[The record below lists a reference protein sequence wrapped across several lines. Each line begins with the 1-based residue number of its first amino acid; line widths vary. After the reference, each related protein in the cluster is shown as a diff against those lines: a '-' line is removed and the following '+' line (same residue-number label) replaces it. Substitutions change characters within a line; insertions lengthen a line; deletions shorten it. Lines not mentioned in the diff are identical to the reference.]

1 MKLRIQ
7 VLHLPFEISKGSFFV
22 VRYVMKL
29 FSLLLA
35 FLLLLTAV
43 GCASGMDTLDRIC
56 EEQGY
61 TIASQEPKPLTLTV
75 DTSLLPADLT
85 GKLTFEPG
93 TIVCAEAD
101 SAVIWLD
108 YIYKVSDTQI
118 SVGFDFTYTLPES
131 GTVLVPY
138 EIKLYENDERGYSH
152 AWYVANTDDGALL
165 THSNGPGEKFSV
177 YVKLDAFTASDS
189 FTIELE
195 NFNALTY
202 RKD

>member
-1 MKLRIQ
+1 MKI
-7 VLHLPFEISKGSFFV
+7 LP
-22 VRYVMKL
+22 L
-29 FSLLLA
+29 FIV
-35 FLLLLTAV
+35 FLLSLTV
-43 GCASGMDTLDRIC
+43 MGCASSEDMLNRIC
-56 EEQGY
+56 EEEGY
-61 TIASQEPKPLTLTV
+61 TITAQEPKPLALTV

-85 GKLTFEPG
+85 GKITFDPG
-93 TIVCAEAD
+93 KIVCAEAD

-152 AWYVANTDDGALL
+152 SWYVANTDDGALL

-177 YVKLDAFTASDS
+177 YVKLDAFTAADVY
-189 FTIELE
+189 TIELE
-195 NFNALTY
+195 NFNALSY
-202 RKD
+202 HKD

>member
-1 MKLRIQ
+1 MNLKITAW
-7 VLHLPFEISKGSFFV
+7 II
-22 VRYVMKL
+22 
-29 FSLLLA
+29 SLLLA
-35 FLLLLTAV
+35 LTAL
-43 GCASGMDTLDRIC
+43 GCASGGDTLDKIC

-61 TIASQEPKPLTLTV
+61 TIKSQEPKPLTLTV

-93 TIVCAEAD
+93 KIVCAEAD

-138 EIKLYENDERGYSH
+138 EIKMYENDERGYSH
-152 AWYVANTDDGALL
+152 SWYVANTDDGALL

-177 YVKLDAFTASDS
+177 YVKLDAFTAKDS

-195 NFNALTY
+195 KFNALTY
-202 RKD
+202 NKD